1 MKRIPITT
9 TMLGFCALLF
19 FSCNN
24 EDFLSQTEGG
34 EPCDYICFSIPTD
47 EGAQTKGSIQADAKE
62 YTSDRFVLR
71 SADSADTLCVRT
83 IVSEGI
89 QGAAADQA
97 ITRGTPVT
105 AEAFY
110 NKFHVLTVRDQES
123 SFFMNEDVT
132 KTGNS
137 WTMDNTYYWPGADHT
152 LQFYAWAPAN
162 AITAAP
168 TSPNNMTF
176 TYTVPTD
183 ATKQQDLVVAN
194 KSHEGDF
201 NQVVSLPFQHI
212 CTAVKFVVG
221 EQMQAGTIKSVAL
234 KGVQNKGTY
243 DMKNGKWS
251 LEDATT
257 DFTQTLTD
265 YKTYGN
271 EKPDTEITP
280 TEGTFMML
288 PQTLPTGASVEVVFQ
303 DGATGSERT
312 LSATIGGTEWPMGK
326 TVTYKLSITPEY
338 EFKLDDADKDKVLD
352 AHFEIFKT
360 NLIVSGVPDGQSWTI
375 SAPNFGDGTL
385 NAVTIQAQSDMNTY
399 SANQGFWTDRNFND
413 QGNDT
418 GSARGE
424 STYSGTGSGTFPIA
438 IFVPE
443 NVGDATRN
451 IKLSIQVNGNN
462 TDQTINFQQLSPSW
476 FGNGNLGCERIEGTP
491 APWGFYWSKDYKLIY
506 DVTGCSD
513 DDRNSLRQYIE
524 WSKTLKALSNIPII
538 GSIIKWIFGENIP
551 DLYYVTLEKSDTEW
565 WGGGKADKI
574 TINLGMLEAAGIAL
588 STTDGQSN
596 TREIYNYEG
605 IQYANTIISRI
616 ENCNGY
622 NVSSV
627 GTGTNPS
634 YNASIACMKL
644 NSWNIYEAQDEYLLR
659 LTNEDANP
667 SWYLPA
673 KDEVSGITDSEYPLQ
688 GEYWSSTAENSNTN
702 AYKYSAGGSTVLE
715 RRDVNL
721 HVRAVRKKPRLTV
734 TKTIIKHISPP

>member
-1 MKRIPITT
+1 MKLISAKTI
-9 TMLGFCALLF
+9 LGLSALLL

-24 EDFLSQTEGG
+24 EDFLNQTEEG
-34 EPCDYICFSIPTD
+34 EPCNYICFGIAPD
-47 EGAQTKGSIQADAKE
+47 GGAQTKGGNQTNAKAC
-62 YTSDRFVLR
+62 TADRFVLR

-83 IVSEGI
+83 LISDGI
-89 QGAAADQA
+89 QTAGNKAV
-97 ITRGTPVT
+97 TRGEPVT
-105 AEAFY
+105 TEAFY
-110 NKFHVLTVRDQES
+110 DNFHVLTVKDQET

-132 KTGNS
+132 KIGNN
-137 WTMDNTYYWPGADHT
+137 WTMDNTYYWPGANHT
-152 LQFYAWAPAN
+152 LQFYAWAPAD
-162 AITAAP
+162 AITAP
-168 TSPNNMTF
+168 SSPENLTF
-176 TYTVPTD
+176 EYTVPEE
-183 ATKQQDLVVAN
+183 ATAQQDLVVAN
-194 KSHEGDF
+194 ESRDGDF
-201 NQVVSLPFQHI
+201 KQAVSLGFKHI

-221 EQMQAGTIKSVAL
+221 DEMQAGTIKSVAL
-234 KGVQNKGTY
+234 KGVKNTGTY
-243 DMKNGKWS
+243 DMTNGWTAVS
-251 LEDATT
+251 GPA
-257 DFTQTLTD
+257 DFTQTLDKVT
-265 YKTYGN
+265 TGN
-271 EKPDTEITP
+271 EGDGDEITSP
-280 TEGTFMML
+280 AGTFMML
-288 PQTLPTGASVEVVFQ
+288 PQTLPSGASVEVVFHS
-303 DGATGSERT
+303 ATTNTDRT
-312 LSATIGGTEWPMGK
+312 LSAPIEGTEWPIGK

-360 NLIVSGVPDGQSWTI
+360 NLIVSGVPDGQSWTVI
-375 SAPNFGDGTL
+375 APNFGEGTL
-385 NAVTIQAQSDMNTY
+385 NAVTIQAQIDMNTY
-399 SANQGFWTDRNFND
+399 SANQGIWTDRYFND
-413 QGNDT
+413 RNQDT

-491 APWGFYWSKDYKLIY
+491 APWGFYWTTNYKLIY

-513 DDRNSLRQYIE
+513 NDRNSLRQYIE

-538 GSIIKWIFGENIP
+538 GDIIKWIFGENIP
-551 DLYYVTLEKSDTEW
+551 DLYYVTLEKSETEW

-616 ENCNGY
+616 ESCNGY
-622 NVSSV
+622 NKSQE

-673 KDEVSGITDSEYPLQ
+673 SGEVSGISDTDYPLN
-688 GEYWSSTAENSNTN
+688 GEYWSSTAENNNTH
-702 AYKYSAGGSTVLE
+702 AYKYSEDGSTVTAVQ
-715 RRDVNL
+715 RDAVLN
-721 HVRAVRKKPRLTV
+721 VRAVRKKP
-734 TKTIIKHISPP
+734 

>member
-1 MKRIPITT
+1 MKRIPIT

-110 NKFHVLTVRDQES
+110 DNFHVLTVRDQESS

-183 ATKQQDLVVAN
+183 ATEQQDLVVAN

-201 NQVVSLPFQHI
+201 NQVVSLSFQHI

-312 LSATIGGTEWPMGK
+312 LSATIGGTEWPMGS

-338 EFKLDDADKDKVLD
+338 ELEFISEPELQD
-352 AHFEIFKT
+352 AHYVIYPIHIKAKDVPGNGEWTLTSTASEVTLRTELTTLTKRGYWIYEDRGTQSISSTATGEDITVYAFLWENATEETREVELTLRPTSLPNAKPATFK
-360 NLIVSGVPDGQSWTI
+360 I
-375 SAPNFGDGTL
+375 S
-385 NAVTIQAQSDMNTY
+385 
-399 SANQGFWTDRNFND
+399 
-413 QGNDT
+413 
-418 GSARGE
+418 
-424 STYSGTGSGTFPIA
+424 
-438 IFVPE
+438 
-443 NVGDATRN
+443 
-451 IKLSIQVNGNN
+451 
-462 TDQTINFQQLSPSW
+462 QLCPSW
-476 FGNGNLGCERIEGTP
+476 NGNLGCERIEDGDY
-491 APWGFYWSKDYKLIY
+491 PWGFLWPQGMKIKYNMENAGLGDLIKNALLNAYLEWFTDYGQFITKETWLLSITSVTINYDAVPQVAVAKDENNGLKNTLELYNFNGIN
-506 DVTGCSD
+506 DVSTLEDILTNWGGVPEQDLPLNPEEFAARACSMKNKYHKTTED
-513 DDRNSLRQYIE
+513 NMGQTIE
-524 WSKTLKALSNIPII
+524 IPIL
-538 GSIIKWIFGENIP
+538 P
-551 DLYYVTLEKSDTEW
+551 
-565 WGGGKADKI
+565 
-574 TINLGMLEAAGIAL
+574 
-588 STTDGQSN
+588 
-596 TREIYNYEG
+596 
-605 IQYANTIISRI
+605 
-616 ENCNGY
+616 
-622 NVSSV
+622 
-627 GTGTNPS
+627 
-634 YNASIACMKL
+634 
-644 NSWNIYEAQDEYLLR
+644 QDEI
-659 LTNEDANP
+659 T
-667 SWYLPA
+667 WYLPSRNEA
-673 KDEVSGITDSEYPLQ
+673 TQMIDETYPLN
-688 GEYWSSTAENSNTN
+688 GDYWTSTNSLDEHDNEN
-702 AYKYSAGGSTVLE
+702 AFKYSAGGSTVLE

-721 HVRAVRKKPRLTV
+721 HVRAVRKKP
-734 TKTIIKHISPP
+734 

>member
-97 ITRGTPVT
+97 ITRGTPIT

-110 NKFHVLTVRDQES
+110 DNFHVLTVRDQES

-168 TSPNNMTF
+168 TRPNNMTF

-183 ATKQQDLVVAN
+183 ATEQQDLVVAN
-194 KSHEGDF
+194 ESHEGDF

-221 EQMQAGTIKSVAL
+221 EQMQAGTITSVAL
-234 KGVQNKGTY
+234 KDVRYAGSY
-243 DMKNGKWS
+243 DMTTGQWS
-251 LEDATT
+251 LT
-257 DFTQTLTD
+257 DEQKSFSQTLNKRT
-265 YKTYGN
+265 TGSEIEN
-271 EKPDTEITP
+271 TEITP
-280 TEGTFMML
+280 ADGTFMML
-288 PQTLPTGASVEVVFQ
+288 PQTLPAGASVEVVFQ
-303 DGATGSERT
+303 DRATGSEHT
-312 LSATIGGTEWPMGK
+312 LSATIGGTEWPMGS

-338 EFKLDDADKDKVLD
+338 EFKLDDTDKDKVLD

-443 NVGDATRN
+443 NVGVETRN
-451 IKLSIQVNGNN
+451 IELSIQVNGSN
-462 TDQTINFQQLSPSW
+462 TNQTINFQQLSPSW
-476 FGNGNLGCERIEGTP
+476 FGNGNLGCERIEGNP
-491 APWGFYWSKDYKLIY
+491 APWGFYWSEDYKLIY
-506 DVTGCSD
+506 NLENCD
-513 DDRNSLRQYIE
+513 DSSRRDIYTYVQ
-524 WSKTLKALSNIPII
+524 WSKSLKTMSSWPII
-538 GSIIKWIFGENIP
+538 GWIINAVFGDNIP
-551 DLYYVTLEKSDTEW
+551 DMSYVEIKYS
-565 WGGGKADKI
+565 GGLFNRVADQV
-574 TINLGMLEAAGIAL
+574 TINLGQLQASGIAL
-588 STTDGQSN
+588 STTDGQRN
-596 TREIYNYEG
+596 TRDVYNYQG
-605 IQYANTIISRI
+605 IQYANTLISRLEDI
-616 ENCNGY
+616 GG
-622 NVSSV
+622 SV
-627 GTGTNPS
+627 KEEGTGINPT

-673 KDEVSGITDSEYPLQ
+673 SGEVSGITDTEYPLQ
-688 GEYWSSTAENSNTN
+688 GEYWSSTAENNNTN

-721 HVRAVRKKPRLTV
+721 HVRAVRKKP
-734 TKTIIKHISPP
+734 

>member
-97 ITRGTPVT
+97 ITRGTPIT

-110 NKFHVLTVRDQES
+110 DNFHVLTVRDQES

-168 TSPNNMTF
+168 TRPNNVTF

-183 ATKQQDLVVAN
+183 ATEQQDLVVAN
-194 KSHEGDF
+194 ESHEGDF

-221 EQMQAGTIKSVAL
+221 EQMQAGTITSVAL
-234 KGVQNKGTY
+234 KDVRYAGSY
-243 DMKNGKWS
+243 DMTTGQWS
-251 LEDATT
+251 LT
-257 DFTQTLTD
+257 DEQKSFSQTLNKRT
-265 YKTYGN
+265 TGSEIEN
-271 EKPDTEITP
+271 TEITP
-280 TEGTFMML
+280 ADGTFMML
-288 PQTLPTGASVEVVFQ
+288 PQTLPAGASVEVVFQ
-303 DGATGSERT
+303 DRATGSEHT
-312 LSATIGGTEWPMGK
+312 LSATIGGTEWPMGS

-338 EFKLDDADKDKVLD
+338 EFKLDDTDKDKVLD

-443 NVGDATRN
+443 NVGVETRN
-451 IKLSIQVNGNN
+451 IELSIQVNGSN
-462 TDQTINFQQLSPSW
+462 TNQTINFQQLSPSW
-476 FGNGNLGCERIEGTP
+476 FGNGNLGCERIEGNP
-491 APWGFYWSKDYKLIY
+491 APWGFYWSEDYKLIY
-506 DVTGCSD
+506 NLENCD
-513 DDRNSLRQYIE
+513 DSSRRDIYTYVQ
-524 WSKTLKALSNIPII
+524 WSKSLKTMSSWPII
-538 GSIIKWIFGENIP
+538 GWIINAVFGDNIP
-551 DLYYVTLEKSDTEW
+551 DMSYVEIKYS
-565 WGGGKADKI
+565 GGLFNRVADQV
-574 TINLGMLEAAGIAL
+574 TINLGQLQASGIAL
-588 STTDGQSN
+588 STTDGQRN
-596 TREIYNYEG
+596 TRDVYNYQG
-605 IQYANTIISRI
+605 IQYANTLISRLEDI
-616 ENCNGY
+616 GG
-622 NVSSV
+622 SV
-627 GTGTNPS
+627 KEEGTGINPT

-673 KDEVSGITDSEYPLQ
+673 SGEVSGITDTEYPLQ
-688 GEYWSSTAENSNTN
+688 GEYWSSTAENNNTN

-721 HVRAVRKKPRLTV
+721 HVRAVRKKP
-734 TKTIIKHISPP
+734 